1 MTMGTTPGA
10 RNKDPKV
17 SSSLPT
23 AVPQNSLRP
32 QECQTIL
39 DVFFDLGHR
48 ELDTARVYCG
58 GTTEEVGIL
67 CVLGSWKKLG
77 ILEGRY
83 GRLRAFIW
91 SKRLSLTRSDE
102 ASPSPYAE

>member
-1 MTMGTTPGA
+1 MHVTRTPRSA
-10 RNKDPKV
+10 SPSQLQSRKTHSD
-17 SSSLPT
+17 
-23 AVPQNSLRP
+23 P